1 MVARV
6 LEFPPPVRAFGFLG
20 ELRLRLGVVVEFSE
34 RVELAEGELAEVLGF
49 AAGGLRDAGDL
60 DAAAADMTGLFRS
73 FALRTAGMPE
83 DLFR

>member
-1 MVARV
+1 MRG
-6 LEFPPPVRAFGFLG
+6 RATDS
-20 ELRLRLGVVVEFSE
+20 EEQIRLRLETARRELSFWKEYDYLVVN
-34 RVELAEGELAEVLGF
+34 
-49 AAGGLRDAGDL
+49 GDL